1 MGRVAEA
8 VSQGTTY
15 LETKTGYGLDV
26 ENEARSARI
35 ASTVADEVTY
45 LGAHL
50 VPAGMDAEEYTEL
63 VCGPMLAAVRPY
75 VRWAD
80 VFCERGA
87 FNEDQSRRVLA
98 GLQATPGWGCASTA
112 TSWARAPASGWRWNS
127 APPAWTT

>member
-8 VSQGTTY
+8 VAQGTTY
-15 LETKTGYGLDV
+15 LETKTGYGLDI

-35 ASTVADEVTY
+35 ASTVVDEVTY

-63 VCGPMLAAVRPY
+63 VCGPMLSAVRPF

-80 VFCERGA
+80 VSANGA
-87 FNEDQSRRVLA
+87 PSPRPSPAACSRPA
-98 GLQATPGWGCASTA
+98 GTPDWGCGCTA
-112 TSWARAPASGWRWNS
+112 TSSAWAPASGWRWNS
-127 APPAWTT
+127 AQRAWTT